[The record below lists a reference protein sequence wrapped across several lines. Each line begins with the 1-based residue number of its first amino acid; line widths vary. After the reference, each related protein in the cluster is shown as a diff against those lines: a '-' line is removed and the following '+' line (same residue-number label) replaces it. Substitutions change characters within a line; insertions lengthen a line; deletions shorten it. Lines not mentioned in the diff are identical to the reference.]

1 MIKKLSFGGFF
12 DFMVQANVMG
22 LALGLMLGNAVTE
35 LTGHLID
42 DIIFPLIKPWFD
54 LSNIA
59 KKMNGKNGVN
69 VENFTKS
76 FMKFSIII
84 ILVGLLVKI
93 LGMSLSPP
101 IMDVAIVK
109 GKR

>member
-1 MIKKLSFGGFF
+1 
-12 DFMVQANVMG
+12 
-22 LALGLMLGNAVTE
+22 
-35 LTGHLID
+35 
-42 DIIFPLIKPWFD
+42 
-54 LSNIA
+54 
-59 KKMNGKNGVN
+59 MNGKNGVN